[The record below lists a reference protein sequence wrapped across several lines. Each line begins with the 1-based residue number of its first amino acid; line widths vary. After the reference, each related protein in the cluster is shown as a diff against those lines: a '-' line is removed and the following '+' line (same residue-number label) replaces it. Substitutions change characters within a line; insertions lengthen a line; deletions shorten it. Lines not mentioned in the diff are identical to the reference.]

1 MERLKFFAQQYFD
14 NGGGVSSL
22 EAYLP
27 EDMTEKQIKV
37 YVAMAIYIDKVAFPI
52 YSGLIDNIS
61 IDDDEIST
69 EDHELCKLAAAAKL
83 TLAGVEFGVSQLV
96 DIMTDGAGFTIEGL
110 EDALLAAAV
119 TQIWIEYEH
128 CNGRWH

>member
-1 MERLKFFAQQYFD
+1 
-14 NGGGVSSL
+14 
-22 EAYLP
+22 
-27 EDMTEKQIKV
+27 
-37 YVAMAIYIDKVAFPI
+37 MAIYIDKVAFPI